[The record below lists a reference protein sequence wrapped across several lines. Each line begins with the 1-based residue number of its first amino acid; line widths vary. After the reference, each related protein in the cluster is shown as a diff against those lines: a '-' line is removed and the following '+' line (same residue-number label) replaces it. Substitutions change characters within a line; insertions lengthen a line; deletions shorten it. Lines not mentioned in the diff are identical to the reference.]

1 MSVFLVFFHWSPAF
15 RINSCTRRCTS
26 SSVWSVANLN
36 IMNKSLNKIVQ
47 TLFQNLLWKIRMIWK
62 KGNRNLV
69 WNFRQIV
76 WRAGHSAVRALH
88 VFKKVVGQDG
98 SMPHASFLLV
108 DSALLIDRSELW
120 IEVFFFFFGCF
131 LLRMR
136 ENLLI
141 YPKMSISRLLWSD
154 RWKLHGEIQRHASL
168 QRTCFWQMTGVRTV
182 WNRLADFNMFQMTY
196 KYNSVSSEDFGSLKF
211 PWKKVQHSESGWYAH
226 DLRYMFVVTSGSP
239 PWSLINFF

>member
-1 MSVFLVFFHWSPAF
+1 MQFVRIFAFFHWSPAF

-69 WNFRQIV
+69 WNFGQIV

-88 VFKKVVGQDG
+88 VSKKVVGQDG

-108 DSALLIDRSELW
+108 DSALLIDRLELW
-120 IEVFFFFFGCF
+120 ISLYESKAGAAV
-131 LLRMR
+131 RA
-136 ENLLI
+136 
-141 YPKMSISRLLWSD
+141 KATKIS
-154 RWKLHGEIQRHASL
+154 
-168 QRTCFWQMTGVRTV
+168 TNTGR
-182 WNRLADFNMFQMTY
+182 
-196 KYNSVSSEDFGSLKF
+196 
-211 PWKKVQHSESGWYAH
+211 
-226 DLRYMFVVTSGSP
+226 
-239 PWSLINFF
+239 